1 MVEKII
7 CLTIETKFLNLKEII
22 FLITH
27 KMIKDIRLKIFQN
40 VNKILN

>member
-7 CLTIETKFLNLKEII
+7 CLTIEIKFLNLKEII

-27 KMIKDIRLKIFQN
+27 ERIKNIRLKIFQN